1 MEQII
6 TTIIIIIL
14 ALLIPN
20 TISLTKAKLAGR
32 RGVRI
37 YQYFI
42 DTIKLLR
49 KGAVYSPTTTAV
61 FKIAPSVYLGSSI
74 VAMLMIPVG
83 VLHPIFAFN
92 GDVIMF
98 CYLMALGR
106 AALILAAM
114 DTGSSFE
121 GMGAS
126 REALYGALIEPAL
139 FLTLG
144 TLALISGSTNF
155 SDIFS
160 LIQSDSANMVIVML
174 IIGYISIKIFTVEMG
189 RIPIDDPKTH
199 LELTMVHE
207 VMILDYCGVDL
218 AFINIGN
225 WLKGASIAMIA
236 ANAITTAF
244 ALNISLTIAFALL
257 VAIIIG
263 VVESIYARAKM
274 ARNATYILTITAI
287 ALLMFFVAFTLL
299 KEIEL

>member
-20 TISLTKAKLAGR
+20 TISLTKARLAGR

-49 KGAVYSPTTTAV
+49 KGAVYSTTTTAI
-61 FKIAPSVYLGSSI
+61 FKIAPTVYLGSSI

-83 VLHPIFAFN
+83 TLHPIFAFN
-92 GDVIMF
+92 GDIIMF

-106 AALILAAM
+106 ASMILAAM

-126 REALYGALIEPAL
+126 REALYGALLEPAL

-155 SDIFS
+155 SDMFS
-160 LIQSDSANMVIVML
+160 LIKSDSVNMVIVML
-174 IIGYISIKIFTVEMG
+174 IIGYLCIKIFTVEMG
-189 RIPIDDPKTH
+189 RIPVDDPKTH

-218 AFINIGN
+218 AFINIAN

-236 ANAITTAF
+236 ANAMTTAF
-244 ALNISLTIAFALL
+244 ALNIWLTIAFALFIA
-257 VAIIIG
+257 VVIG

-274 ARNATYILTITAI
+274 ARNTTYILTITAI
-287 ALLMFFVAFTLL
+287 AMLMFFVAFILL